1 MTPTL
6 DQPRAK
12 ANKRRVFLRIN
23 GQIHSSLGPLLHSTF
38 NMMKELSRFG
48 ALMLVITF
56 GFALAF
62 YAMFG
67 SSSASQPDGGDIP
80 EYDTYYSSLLTLFAS
95 MLGNFDFEVGWC
107 EGAGCQPV
115 VGGYSNCLYS

>member
-1 MTPTL
+1 MTPTPTTIPT
-6 DQPRAK
+6 PR
-12 ANKRRVFLRIN
+12 KRHLLLGN

-67 SSSASQPDGGDIP
+67 SKSASQPDGGDIA

-95 MLGNFDFEVGWC
+95 MLGNFDFEVGLGVR
-107 EGAGCQPV
+107 GAG
-115 VGGYSNCLYS
+115 

>member
-1 MTPTL
+1 
-6 DQPRAK
+6 
-12 ANKRRVFLRIN
+12 
-23 GQIHSSLGPLLHSTF
+23 
-38 NMMKELSRFG
+38 MMKELARFG

-67 SSSASQPDGGDIP
+67 SVSASQPDGGAVA

-95 MLGNFDFEVGWC
+95 MLGNFDFKVGLR
-107 EGAGCQPV
+107 AGGRMTQPLV
-115 VGGYSNCLYS
+115 FRRPFPLIGSLMVAGRLLWKTLVCHATG